1 MEDYTSLKKGGID
14 WRGRGAAGGLI
25 NRSDHTA
32 GIFILSLGIFFSVW
46 HISDSLRPSGTQLL
60 SGGFDWSP

>member
-14 WRGRGAAGGLI
+14 WKRGGWGAAGGLI

-32 GIFILSLGIFFSVW
+32 GIFILSLGIFFSV
-46 HISDSLRPSGTQLL
+46 
-60 SGGFDWSP
+60 